1 MGTQEQSYKAYEQFE
16 RALRL
21 GTPVALAT
29 KRKPLYNRE
38 YGVFGRDGPVSSG
51 VAMHYLRPE
60 DKDLLEEKLREFT
73 KLRKT
78 LSDRIGRARELGDL
92 RENAEYH
99 TAKED
104 QGHNERKIRDI
115 EQKLASAV
123 IVGDDELP
131 EGMVFVGAT
140 VRLRDVKSGEEE
152 LYSLVG
158 ELTDDRDD
166 DHIQVTPNSP
176 MGMALMKSR
185 VGETVRVDLPRGPR
199 KYEIV
204 EIQ

>member
-1 MGTQEQSYKAYEQFE
+1 
-16 RALRL
+16 
-21 GTPVALAT
+21 
-29 KRKPLYNRE
+29 
-38 YGVFGRDGPVSSG
+38 
-51 VAMHYLRPE
+51 MHYLTPE
-60 DKDLLEEKLREFT
+60 DKANLQERLRELT
-73 KLRKT
+73 KQRKA

-123 IVGDDELP
+123 IVGDDEVP
-131 EGMVFVGAT
+131 EGMVFLGAT
-140 VRLRDVKSGEEE
+140 VRLRDVNSGDEE

-158 ELTDDRDD
+158 EVTSELDD